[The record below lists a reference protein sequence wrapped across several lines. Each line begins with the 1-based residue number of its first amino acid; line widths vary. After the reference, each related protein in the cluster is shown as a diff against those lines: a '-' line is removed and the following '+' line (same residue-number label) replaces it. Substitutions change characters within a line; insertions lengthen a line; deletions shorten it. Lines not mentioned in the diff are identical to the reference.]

1 LLIRFAAALLPLILM
16 SSCSNR
22 NMKSQGEEVA
32 RDVHS
37 YGNPAEVRVRH
48 VSLDLNVV
56 FDEHTVKGTA
66 VLTVE
71 RESPQA
77 KHIILDS
84 RVLQIDETEVSADGT
99 HYREAR
105 FDTGNSDPILGTP
118 LTIDIAPDTKFVRI
132 RYSTSPS
139 SATALQWLAPEQ
151 TEGKQ
156 QPFLYTQGEAIHT
169 RSWIPLQDSP
179 GVRVSWDARVKT
191 PKGLKPVMSAV
202 AKDGV
207 FTMEHPVPPYLIA
220 LAVGDLEFRST
231 GPRTGVW
238 AEPSVLKKAAEE
250 FSDTEKM
257 VEAAEQLYGP
267 YRWERYDLLV
277 LPPSFPFGG
286 MENPCLTFVT
296 PTVIAGD
303 KSLVSLI
310 AHELAHSWSGNLVTN
325 ATWSD
330 FWLNEGYTVYFE
342 RRILEQIYGRNR
354 EEMEAVLGYQDLL
367 EELKSHP
374 AHDQILAIDLKG
386 RDPDDGMTEI
396 PYEKGALFLRA
407 VEQAVGRDRL
417 DAYLKDYF
425 DHFAFHSI
433 TTAQSLDYMQHHLF
447 APERKPDARAD
458 APVPKPISF
467 PVKEWVY
474 QAGLP
479 ASAVPPRSEAFA
491 VVDLAI
497 ADWLHGRSIATA
509 AWTTQE
515 WLRFLR
521 GLPEK
526 LDAHKLKALDTSFH
540 FTASANNEILAQWLL
555 MAVKNRYAPAN
566 DRLEEFLTTVGRRK
580 YVKPLYVAMD
590 YKHAEAIY
598 QKARPLYHPITQ
610 ATIDQVI
617 GSLRGESKK

>member
-1 LLIRFAAALLPLILM
+1 M
-16 SSCSNR
+16 
-22 NMKSQGEEVA
+22 EEIGH
-32 RDVHS
+32 DVHS
-37 YGNPAEVRVRH
+37 YGNTAEARVRH
-48 VSLDLNVV
+48 VSLDLDVV

-66 VLTVE
+66 VLTIE
-71 RESPQA
+71 KSARA
-77 KHIILDS
+77 KEIVLDT

-105 FDTGNSDPILGTP
+105 FDVGTADPILGAP
-118 LTIDIAPDTKFVRI
+118 LRIDVAPDTKFVRV

-139 SATALQWLAPEQ
+139 GATALQWLAPEQ

-179 GVRVSWDARVKT
+179 GVRVTWDARVKT
-191 PKGLKPVMSAV
+191 PKGLKAVMSAV
-202 AKDGV
+202 TKDGV

-220 LAVGDLEFRST
+220 LAVGDLKFQST

-238 AEPSVLKKAAEE
+238 AEPSVLAKAAEE

-257 VEAAEQLYGP
+257 MEAAEKLYGP
-267 YRWERYDLLV
+267 YRWDRYDLLV

-296 PTVIAGD
+296 PTVIVGD
-303 KSLVSLI
+303 KSLVSLV

-354 EEMEAVLGYQDLL
+354 EEMEAVLGYQDLQD
-367 EELKSHP
+367 ELKSHE
-374 AHDQILAIDLKG
+374 ARDQILAIDLRG

-407 VEQAVGRDRL
+407 VEQAVGRERL
-417 DAYLKDYF
+417 DAYLNEYF
-425 DHFAFHSI
+425 DHFAFKSI

-447 APERKPDARAD
+447 APERVPDAKAD
-458 APVPKPISF
+458 TPVPPPVKF
-467 PVKEWVY
+467 AVKEWVY

-479 ASAVPPRSEAFA
+479 ASAPVPQSEAFA
-491 VVDLAI
+491 AVDRAI
-497 ADWLHGRSIATA
+497 ADWVQGKSIETR
-509 AWTTQE
+509 AWSTQE

-526 LDAHKLKALDTSFH
+526 LDAHRMRALDTSFH
-540 FTASANNEILAQWLL
+540 FTASGNNEILAQWLL

-566 DRLEEFLTTVGRRK
+566 ERLEEFLTTVGRRK
-580 YVKPLYVAMD
+580 YVKPLYAAMD
-590 YKHAEAIY
+590 YKHADAVY

-617 GSLRGESKK
+617 VSLRGESKK